1 MGLRVLRRAA
11 AERAREEA
19 AAKERRL
26 VSMQLQH
33 AGDGAQSSRPEPRK
47 GQFCAIPRLG
57 VCVWPNMTSRFGT
70 IATFMV
76 TAAVIG
82 PECQALMQRC

>member
-47 GQFCAIPRLG
+47 GQSRAIARLG
-57 VCVWPNMTSRFGT
+57 VCVCTTMPSRFGT
-70 IATFMV
+70 FATS
-76 TAAVIG
+76 TGIT
-82 PECQALMQRC
+82 CYHWT

>member
-26 VSMQLQH
+26 VSVQLHH

-47 GQFCAIPRLG
+47 GQFCAIQRLG
-57 VCVWPNMTSRFGT
+57 VCVQITMTSRSGT
-70 IATFMV
+70 SATSM
-76 TAAVIG
+76 G
-82 PECQALMQRC
+82 DSCYC